1 MHFLFFSYERGYV
14 TVAVMF
20 EKLKDK
26 ALRAALP
33 LLAGSAVG
41 RMVIDKGLAIVAK
54 KVGVPVKGDYCKETE
69 TWRISVGEP
78 GAPVQALVNI
88 TNDALSALLEELVPD
103 LVNERPIPRERV
115 LELLQK
121 YLCAPCATPKN

>member
-1 MHFLFFSYERGYV
+1 
-14 TVAVMF
+14 MF

-41 RMVIDKGLAIVAK
+41 RMVIDKGLAIVGQKA
-54 KVGVPVKGDYCKETE
+54 GVPIKGDYCKETE
-69 TWRISVGEP
+69 TWLISVGEP
-78 GAPVQALVNI
+78 AAPVQAVVNI

>member
-1 MHFLFFSYERGYV
+1 
-14 TVAVMF
+14 MF

-41 RMVIDKGLAIVAK
+41 RMVIDKGLAIVGK
-54 KVGVPVKGDYCKETE
+54 KAGVPIKGDYRKETE
-69 TWRISVGEP
+69 TWLISVGEP
-78 GAPVQALVNI
+78 AAPVQAVVNI

-115 LELLQK
+115 PELLQK
-121 YLCAPCATPKN
+121 YLCAHGNAPKN

>member
-1 MHFLFFSYERGYV
+1 
-14 TVAVMF
+14 MF

-69 TWRISVGEP
+69 T
-78 GAPVQALVNI
+78 
-88 TNDALSALLEELVPD
+88 
-103 LVNERPIPRERV
+103 
-115 LELLQK
+115 
-121 YLCAPCATPKN
+121 

>member
-1 MHFLFFSYERGYV
+1 MHFLFFPYERGYV

-69 TWRISVGEP
+69 T
-78 GAPVQALVNI
+78 
-88 TNDALSALLEELVPD
+88 
-103 LVNERPIPRERV
+103 
-115 LELLQK
+115 
-121 YLCAPCATPKN
+121 

>member
-1 MHFLFFSYERGYV
+1 
-14 TVAVMF
+14 MF

-41 RMVIDKGLAIVAK
+41 RMVIDKGLAIVGK
-54 KVGVPVKGDYCKETE
+54 KAGVPIKGDYCKETE
-69 TWRISVGEP
+69 TWLISVGEP
-78 GAPVQALVNI
+78 AAPVQAVVNI

-103 LVNERPIPRERV
+103 LVNERTIPRERV

-121 YLCAPCATPKN
+121 YFCAHGTIPNN

>member
-1 MHFLFFSYERGYV
+1 M
-14 TVAVMF
+14 
-20 EKLKDK
+20 
-26 ALRAALP
+26 
-33 LLAGSAVG
+33 
-41 RMVIDKGLAIVAK
+41 
-54 KVGVPVKGDYCKETE
+54 
-69 TWRISVGEP
+69 
-78 GAPVQALVNI
+78 QALVNI